1 MLERVQAIAVS
12 IAVGDPTYYKKGWYQ
27 NVIPPPFERPG
38 NKSILKSR
46 QVYAQENKGK
56 ASQDPGQKNDRKQ
69 EQPLVVFIVVLL
81 AGKQLVRIIDIIE
94 IQVQG
99 RRCRVLEMGN
109 ILPLFVCDRVSIDG
123 APVVAGYLAGGVLV
137 HQRRFNDVVPALC
150 DVPFSLPTD
159 AVGHLFVERHRD
171 GIAADQDRKHDR
183 PFEPVDGVIGKHRDE
198 SLLDTQF
205 QHLHGN
211 CRYFSYPSYDIWRC
225 SARKNDTFDDA
236 L

>member
-56 ASQDPGQKNDRKQ
+56 AGQDPGQKNDWKQ

-81 AGKQLVRIIDIIE
+81 AGEQLAGIIDVIE

-109 ILPLFVCDRVSIDG
+109 ILPLFAVNRVTVDG

-137 HQRRFNDVVPALC
+137 HQRRFDDMVHALG
-150 DVPFSLPTD
+150 DVPFPLPAD
-159 AVGHLFVERHRD
+159 AVGHLFVERHRN
-171 GIAADQDRKHDR
+171 GIAADQDRKYDR
-183 PFEPVDGVIGKHRDE
+183 PFEPVDRIIGKHRDE

-211 CRYFSYPSYDIWRC
+211 TGTSPASIIRYLEVLC
-225 SARKNDTFDDA
+225 KAE
-236 L
+236 